1 MSDADATGNAIVD
14 SSPRLCLDDHF
25 TFRCDKGLDCF
36 TRCCHDVSIL
46 LTPYDVLRLKRA
58 LQMDSSAF
66 LDKYALVMQSKDK
79 QVPVVFLNMDSN
91 TQNCMFVSEEG
102 CGVYANRPWACR
114 MYPLGMAEPKD
125 PAQAAQRFYFVLRE
139 DLCHGHAAGR
149 DLSVRDWIADQK
161 IEIFDEMEAS
171 FRRLMANPGWENPD
185 NLTPSKM
192 AMFFMAM
199 YDLDRFR
206 RFVFDTKFLEF
217 FDVDEARIEAI
228 RTDDEE
234 LLEFAIDWLAFSLF
248 HEKRMRLKK
257 SAVESIQVK
266 QTQAETAE
274 AASQQSRL

>member
-1 MSDADATGNAIVD
+1 MSDASTTGNAVVD
-14 SSPRLCLDDHF
+14 NSPRLCLDDHF
-25 TFRCDKGLDCF
+25 TFRCDKSLDCF

-58 LQMDSSAF
+58 LHLDSSAF

-79 QVPVVFLNMDSN
+79 QVPVVFLNMDPS
-91 TQNCMFVSEEG
+91 TQNCMFVGAEG

-161 IEIFDEMEAS
+161 IEVFDAMEAS
-171 FRRLMANPGWENPD
+171 FRRLMANPGWENPE

-257 SAVESIQVK
+257 SVVENIQAK
-266 QTQAETAE
+266 PAEPQPAE
-274 AASQQSRL
+274 ASSQ

>member
-1 MSDADATGNAIVD
+1 MSDAEVTGNAVVD
-14 SSPRLCLDDHF
+14 KSPRLTLDDHF

-58 LQMDSSAF
+58 LHLDSSEF

-79 QVPVVFLNMDSN
+79 QVPVVFLNMDA
-91 TQNCMFVSEEG
+91 TTRNCVFVSAEG

-125 PAQAAQRFYFVLRE
+125 LAQAAQRFYFVLRE

-161 IEIFDEMEAS
+161 VEAFDAMEAS
-171 FRRLMANPGWENPD
+171 FRQLMANPGWENPET
-185 NLTPSKM
+185 LTPSKM
-192 AMFFMAM
+192 AMFYMAM
-199 YDLDRFR
+199 YDIDRFR
-206 RFVFDTKFLEF
+206 RFVFGTKFLEF
-217 FDVDEARIEAI
+217 FDVDEARVEAI
-228 RTDDEE
+228 RSDDEE

-257 SAVESIQVK
+257 SAVADVQA
-266 QTQAETAE
+266 TQGTAQAAETSA
-274 AASQQSRL
+274 Q